1 MKIRRRSLSA
11 FLIATSALIAPHAIA
26 QEGVSNDA
34 AVQPVDANDQP
45 PVEEE
50 AAPDQD
56 SDVIVVRGDFIPE
69 PLQETSEVAA
79 FLTME
84 DLARQ
89 GDSNAAEALTRVT
102 GLSIADGRFV
112 YVRGLGERYS
122 SAILNGSPL
131 PSPEPLQRVVPLD
144 MFPNSVLGGVLVQKS
159 YSVEF
164 PGEFGGG
171 IVDLSTISLPTEP
184 YLEAGVGVGV
194 NVETSF
200 QTGYTYNGSDS
211 DPTGFDDGLRKLPF
225 RIREA
230 WNANKRIS
238 PANFSQLELQDIGQS
253 LENAKLRL
261 TQVNDS
267 IPANGSVDLAGGS
280 VFDIGDDRFG
290 VYGAVGYSND
300 WETRDG
306 IQQGGRVET
315 SLGQIQVKD
324 DYNYT
329 STNNN
334 VGWDALFGAGYQ
346 FGEHEIKWTNLWI
359 HRTTKETYR
368 RYGLDEL
375 AGANILTERTAW
387 YERELASTQL
397 SADFDFGELD
407 VSMRTAFAQTSREA
421 PYEWEVRY
429 QFDDSIDRFIYDASS
444 RVRNQTNF
452 SDLTDEVGSSGLDL
466 SYAIPNAGVRDTVIS
481 GGLAHL
487 DNSRKSDTRSL
498 RFTPSTGLPLAVQQ
512 SRVDY
517 LFADFNINPDRFV
530 IAETTN
536 SFGSYAADLEVF
548 AAYGKI
554 DMEPLPFIR
563 TTFGVRA
570 ERAVQKLDIRQLFDT
585 EAVPT
590 DPPKLKEAY
599 YLPAATVTW
608 NFMDDMQLRLGAS
621 QTIGRPQF
629 RELSPQSYL
638 DPDTDRVFF
647 GNPNLR
653 DTRFT
658 NVDARYE
665 FFFGPQQHFT
675 LGAFYKD
682 VTRPVE
688 SIVIQQG
695 ATAQQSYINA
705 PKADILGAEVE
716 IKQLF
721 DGVFSDGWLAPYTF
735 LVQANYTYSS
745 SELKAD
751 AGDTIITP
759 TGSVVSAPSYIVVG
773 SQLQGQSEHVANL
786 QLGFEDD
793 VSQGTLLLTYVSDRS
808 SARGP
813 EGQPDII
820 QEPGFILDF
829 VYRRDFETWGQD
841 FTIKFKAGNLLD
853 EDYLEHQTLGGGEV
867 IVNQYDLGR
876 SFSVDLS
883 TKF

>member
-11 FLIATSALIAPHAIA
+11 FLIATSALIAPHALA
-26 QEGVSNDA
+26 QESA
-34 AVQPVDANDQP
+34 PAQPADSADQP
-45 PVEEE
+45 PAEAEE
-50 AAPDQD
+50 PDR
-56 SDVIVVRGDFIPE
+56 DVVVVRGNFIPE

-84 DLARQ
+84 DLSRQ

-102 GLSIADGRFV
+102 GLSISEGRFV

-144 MFPNSVLGGVLVQKS
+144 LFPNSVLGGVMVQKS
-159 YSVEF
+159 YSAEF

-171 IVDLSTISLPTEP
+171 IVDLSTISLPIEP
-184 YLEAGVGVGV
+184 YLEVSAGFGV
-194 NVETSF
+194 NAETTF
-200 QTGYTYNGSDS
+200 ATGYTYNGSDS
-211 DPTGFDDGLRKLPF
+211 DPAGFDDGLRKLPF

-238 PANFSQLELQDIGQS
+238 PANFTQTQLQDMGQS

-261 TQVNDS
+261 TQINTS
-267 IPANGSVDLAGGS
+267 IPPNGSAELSAGN
-280 VFDIGDDRFG
+280 VFDIGDDRIGIYG
-290 VYGAVGYSND
+290 VLGYSND

-306 IQQGGRVET
+306 IQQGGRIET
-315 SLGQIQVKD
+315 SLGELQVKD

-329 STNNN
+329 STDNN

-387 YERELASTQL
+387 YERELASSQI
-397 SADFDFGELD
+397 SGDFDFGELD
-407 VSMRTAFAQTSREA
+407 VSMRAAFAQTTREA

-444 RVRNQTNF
+444 RVRNQTSF
-452 SDLTDEVGSSGLDL
+452 SDLTDEVGSSGIDV

-487 DNSRKSDTRSL
+487 DNSRKSDSRSL
-498 RFTPSTGLPLAVQQ
+498 RFTPSQGLPLAVQQ

-536 SFGSYAADLEVF
+536 AFGSYTADLEVF
-548 AAYGKI
+548 AAYAKV
-554 DMEPLPFIR
+554 DMEPLPYIR
-563 TTFGVRA
+563 TTLGVRA
-570 ERAVQKLDIRQLFDT
+570 ERAVQRLDIRALFDT
-585 EAVPT
+585 EAVPA

-599 YLPAATVTW
+599 YLPAATITW
-608 NFMDDMQLRLGAS
+608 NFLDDMQLRLGAS

-665 FFFGPQQHFT
+665 FFFGPQQYFT
-675 LGAFYKD
+675 LGAFFKD
-682 VTRPVE
+682 VKRPVE

-705 PKADILGAEVE
+705 PKAEILGAEIE
-716 IKQLF
+716 IKQVF
-721 DGVFSDGWLAPYTF
+721 DGVFSEGWLAPYSF

-745 SELKAD
+745 SELKAGS
-751 AGDTIITP
+751 GDTVITP

-786 QLGFEDD
+786 QLGFEDE

-820 QEPGFILDF
+820 QEPGVMLDF
-829 VYRRDFETWGQD
+829 VYRRDFETFGRP
-841 FTIKFKAGNLLD
+841 FTLKFKAGNLLD
-853 EDYLEHQTLGGGEV
+853 EDYLEHQTFGGGEV
-867 IVNQYDLGR
+867 IINQYDLGR

-883 TKF
+883 TRF